1 MDSSLKQRLVGAGIL
16 VTLIVILVPEFLRG
30 KAPPPGDPTLL
41 PRASKEADA
50 NAPLRSVTVDMR
62 DSAAAPP
69 PAGGPSG
76 APTQPPGPASA
87 ASATPVPAVA
97 PEGAPAPD
105 GPMAGPTAPA
115 VVPAPAA
122 APAPAPASSP
132 ASAKLPKPV
141 ANGPWVVQLGSF
153 ALKVSAERLA
163 RELKADGYPAYV
175 SPVQRGARE
184 LFRVRVGPLG
194 DRQAASAY
202 FKALRAAGKDVAIVP
217 NQ

>member
-16 VTLIVILVPEFLRG
+16 VTLVVILVPEFLRG

-41 PRASKEADA
+41 PRASKEVDA

-69 PAGGPSG
+69 PAGSPSG
-76 APTQPPGPASA
+76 APMQPPGPASA
-87 ASATPVPAVA
+87 ASATPVPAAA
-97 PEGAPAPD
+97 PEGAPAPES
-105 GPMAGPTAPA
+105 PMAGPPATPA

-122 APAPAPASSP
+122 APASAP

>member
-16 VTLIVILVPEFLRG
+16 VALIVIVVPELLRG
-30 KAPPPGDPTLL
+30 KAPPQGGPTLL
-41 PRASKEADA
+41 PRAAKEAAAGAEA

-62 DSAAAPP
+62 DSVAAPP
-69 PAGGPSG
+69 PAGSPSA
-76 APTQPPGPASA
+76 APAQPAGPASA
-87 ASATPVPAVA
+87 ASATPVPAA
-97 PEGAPAPD
+97 APD
-105 GPMAGPTAPA
+105 
-115 VVPAPAA
+115 V
-122 APAPAPASSP
+122 APAPASPMAANVAP
-132 ASAKLPKPV
+132 AVAPEPAATPAAARLPKPV

-163 RELKADGYPAYV
+163 RELKAAGYPAYV

-184 LFRVRVGPLG
+184 LFRVRVGPMG

-202 FKALRAAGKDVAIVP
+202 FTALRAAGKDVAIVP

>member
-30 KAPPPGDPTLL
+30 KAPPPGGPTLL
-41 PRASKEADA
+41 PRASKAADA

-62 DSAAAPP
+62 ESAVAPS
-69 PAGGPSG
+69 PAGSPSG
-76 APTQPPGPASA
+76 APMQPPGPASA
-87 ASATPVPAVA
+87 ASATPVPAAA
-97 PEGAPAPD
+97 PEGAPAPES
-105 GPMAGPTAPA
+105 PMAGPAAPA

-122 APAPAPASSP
+122 APASAPAST
-132 ASAKLPKPV
+132 KLPKPV

>member
-1 MDSSLKQRLVGAGIL
+1 VDSTLKQRLLGAGIL
-16 VTLIVILVPEFLRG
+16 VALIVIVVPEFLRG

-41 PRASKEADA
+41 PRASKETDA

-62 DSAAAPP
+62 ESAAVPP
-69 PAGGPSG
+69 PAGSPAG
-76 APTQPPGPASA
+76 APMQPPGPASA
-87 ASATPVPAVA
+87 ASAIPVPAA
-97 PEGAPAPD
+97 APD
-105 GPMAGPTAPA
+105 GAPEPESPMAGPAAPA
-115 VVPAPAA
+115 VVPAPAVT
-122 APAPAPASSP
+122 PASSP

-202 FKALRAAGKDVAIVP
+202 FKTLRAAGKDVAIVP

>member
-1 MDSSLKQRLVGAGIL
+1 MA
-16 VTLIVILVPEFLRG
+16 LIVIVVPEFLRG

-41 PRASKEADA
+41 PRASKEAAAGADA

-62 DSAAAPP
+62 E
-69 PAGGPSG
+69 PAG
-76 APTQPPGPASA
+76 APMQPNGPASA
-87 ASATPVPAVA
+87 ASATPVPAAA
-97 PEGAPAPD
+97 PEGAPAPES
-105 GPMAGPTAPA
+105 PMAAPAAPA

-122 APAPAPASSP
+122 TPASAPASS
-132 ASAKLPKPV
+132 KLPKPV

-163 RELKADGYPAYV
+163 RELKADGYPSYV

-184 LFRVRVGPLG
+184 LFRVRVGPLA
-194 DRQAASAY
+194 DRQAASVY
-202 FKALRAAGKDVAIVP
+202 FTALRAAGKDVAIVP

>member
-16 VTLIVILVPEFLRG
+16 VALIVIVVPEFLRG
-30 KAPPPGDPTLL
+30 KAPPPGDPTLR
-41 PRASKEADA
+41 PRTSKEAVAGVDA
-50 NAPLRSVTVDMR
+50 NAALRSVTVDMR
-62 DSAAAPP
+62 DSAVAPP
-69 PAGGPSG
+69 PAGNPSG
-76 APTQPPGPASA
+76 APMLPIGPASA
-87 ASATPVPAVA
+87 ANATPVPAA
-97 PEGAPAPD
+97 SPEGAPAL
-105 GPMAGPTAPA
+105 GSPMAAPA
-115 VVPAPAA
+115 AATVVPAPAA
-122 APAPAPASSP
+122 TPAPAP

-194 DRQAASAY
+194 DRQAASVY
-202 FKALRAAGKDVAIVP
+202 FTALRAAGKDVAIVP

>member
-1 MDSSLKQRLVGAGIL
+1 VDSSLKQRLLGAGIL
-16 VTLIVILVPEFLRG
+16 VALIVIVAPEFLRG
-30 KAPPPGDPTLL
+30 KAPPPGDSTML
-41 PRASKEADA
+41 PRASKESDA
-50 NAPLRSVTVDMR
+50 NVPLRSVTVDMR
-62 DSAAAPP
+62 ESAAAPP
-69 PAGGPSG
+69 AAGSPSG
-76 APTQPPGPASA
+76 APMQPPGPASA
-87 ASATPVPAVA
+87 ASATPVPAA
-97 PEGAPAPD
+97 TPEGAPAPESS
-105 GPMAGPTAPA
+105 MA
-115 VVPAPAA
+115 APAA
-122 APAPAPASSP
+122 AAVPQAPAATPASAPASS
-132 ASAKLPKPV
+132 KLPKPV

-184 LFRVRVGPLG
+184 LFRVRVGPMA